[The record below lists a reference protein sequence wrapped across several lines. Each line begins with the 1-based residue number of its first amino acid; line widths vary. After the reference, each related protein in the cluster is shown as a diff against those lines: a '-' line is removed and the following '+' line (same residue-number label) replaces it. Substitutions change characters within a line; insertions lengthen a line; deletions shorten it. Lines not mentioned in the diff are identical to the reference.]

1 MCLLDYYLIVN
12 WTIPSNSI
20 QDELTVSVYPKDP
33 LKNEV
38 VAIEKY
44 ATKGNPKKWSVNIT
58 KTPHF
63 VAMNYYVEIR
73 AMVTASSLAS
83 TANSTFFVG
92 KSAKSVEPKFNRSQ

>member
-33 LKNEV
+33 LKKDV

-44 ATKGNPKKWSVNIT
+44 ATKGNLKEWSIYIT
-58 KTPHF
+58 KTPRF
-63 VAMNYYVEIR
+63 VAMKYYVEVQ
-73 AMVTASSLAS
+73 AMVTASNLTSA
-83 TANSTFFVG
+83 AASTFFVG
-92 KSAKSVEPKFNRSQ
+92 KNAKRAEPECNRSQ